1 MTNRNKQH
9 RLNAMKLRHLVT
21 IFILLTSVQSFA
33 NFKLDTLFGYYS
45 LKAETNAASG
55 SLSAL
60 GLYTFHVRK
69 SFVPKFDFGIGYTLQ
84 MSKSFFGDVSYGPDL
99 GFYYFPISN
108 ATPLVAENASTNFV
122 LQEKYKPYVGL
133 NFHQRNY
140 QAAKSSYAGF
150 SLIAGC
156 EFDVGYSFLINTQF
170 RYLSLDGPQ
179 DSKAKDINFLGGLTF
194 WF

>member
-1 MTNRNKQH
+1 M
-9 RLNAMKLRHLVT
+9 
-21 IFILLTSVQSFA
+21 A

-45 LKAETNAASG
+45 LKAETNANSG

-60 GLYTFHVRK
+60 GIYQFHVRK

-99 GFYYFPISN
+99 TVFYFPISN
-108 ATPLVAENASTNFV
+108 ATTLIAENATTTIKI
-122 LQEKYKPYVGL
+122 QETYKPYFGL
-133 NFHQRNY
+133 GFHQRNY

-150 SLIAGC
+150 SVIAGC
-156 EFDVGYSFLINTQF
+156 EFDFGYKFLINTQL
-170 RYLSLDGPQ
+170 RMLSLDGPQ
-179 DSKAKDINFLGGLTF
+179 DSKAKDMNLLGGLTF